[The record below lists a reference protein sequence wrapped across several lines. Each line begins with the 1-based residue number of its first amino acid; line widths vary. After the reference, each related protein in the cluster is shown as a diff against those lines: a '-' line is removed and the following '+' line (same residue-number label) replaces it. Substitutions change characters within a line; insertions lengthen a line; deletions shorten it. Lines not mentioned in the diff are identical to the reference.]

1 MSHHN
6 MKVAGIDTGKHSLT
20 VCLLPGRITF
30 EVSNDEEGHGEL
42 VASCIAHEV
51 ERAGIEATSIYHKKA
66 ARALRAAGIAVAELQ
81 PAQAR
86 AFAKALLKLAKNDD
100 IDAYV
105 LGRLTQVLESREVR
119 PAPDQRLEELAEH
132 LTFIDQL
139 DARMSYLKTT
149 LERYGDARITDRI
162 KADLKALK
170 AARRKETALIVRRVR
185 AQPDL
190 AMRFDLLLS
199 IQAVGERSALVLLI
213 RMPELGRLSREQA
226 AHLAGVAPMDDDS
239 AGRKGVRRI
248 KGGRARVRKT
258 LYMAALAGVYRWN
271 PELARLYRRLTA
283 RGKPHKAAM
292 IACVRKLIHYANAV
306 LTRRSTWRKIEGG
319 MPCLQT

>member
-1 MSHHN
+1 

-105 LGRLTQVLESREVR
+105 LGRLTQVFESREVR

-132 LTFIDQL
+132 LTYIDQL
-139 DARMSYLKTT
+139 
-149 LERYGDARITDRI
+149 DARITDRI

-170 AARRKETALIVRRVR
+170 AAKRKETALIVRRVR

-292 IACVRKLIHYANAV
+292 IACLRKLIHYANAV
-306 LTRRSTWRKIEGG
+306 LTRRSPWRKIEGG